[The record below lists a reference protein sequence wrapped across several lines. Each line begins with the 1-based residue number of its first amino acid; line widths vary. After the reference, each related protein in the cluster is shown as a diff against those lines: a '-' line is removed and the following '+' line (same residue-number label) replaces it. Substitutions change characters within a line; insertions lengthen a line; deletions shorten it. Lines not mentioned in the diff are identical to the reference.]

1 MSKRKRAIIFPLY
14 NKAFKLLADSNIP
27 LFCLAAAAAAAA
39 ARGVG
44 EERVIDGATDALFKE
59 KTRAEKSCCLGRN
72 C

>member
-27 LFCLAAAAAAAA
+27 LSCLAAAAAAAG
-39 ARGVG
+39 GVG
-44 EERVIDGATDALFKE
+44 EERVIDGGIDALFKE
-59 KTRAEKSCCLGRN
+59 KARAEKSCCLGRN